1 MANNTYNMQFSDA
14 VDKLNKMAKM
24 ILGGNANAKD
34 WASKAV
40 RAGIIDY
47 DDRVTIVRLVDLR
60 NQMDHGNSAYI
71 SVGPNEVRVI
81 NNYSRIMSSTANRL
95 KNGSGNNG
103 GGNGGNRGGNNGGGR
118 NGGGIKLPDGTFRF
132 VKEFRLEGNDHKTY
146 YFKFRIVE
154 EYQRRAYDD
163 GTRFSGTGYTI
174 YVLEAPYKEWCQAR
188 SAFHYYNS
196 PADRPSICWNSL
208 VTDFADANAVMITW
222 AKRYVKLLVS
232 YIQNGELNESSA
244 HHRVKNKGILPTG
257 TFRAGSSRKNTPARK
272 SPVKP
277 TITITEDVYQQI
289 VKTIGSLKPEKG
301 GMLGSRDGVV
311 IDSFV
316 FDKNANTGTAEYSP
330 NTNFLN
336 RVLENEWAD
345 IDFRGF
351 VHSHPFNGSVLS
363 SADIEYAIRI
373 MKATSL
379 PELFMPLVNSSAC
392 GKFRIFGYIVKSNG
406 KVIPCNIKRIENEV
420 IDVNEPETSSSLTEE
435 EIMKRFESD
444 FSPVFDEP
452 EVTPFSRVESTL
464 NIGFLKTCTVIG
476 VGCGGAREF
485 YLDMARVGVENFYL
499 MDGDTVALQN
509 IASQNVYSDEIGL
522 SKTDVTKKNILRINP
537 SANVVSIPEML
548 NDEKTDEWFEST
560 VLANI
565 NKQGNVVLCAFTD
578 SFNAQARLSRLALKY
593 DLPFLS
599 AQHHAKGE
607 TSEIVF
613 WYPGVTQYCHREIL
627 RDRYQSYQNGY
638 KNSVTSEGSPIFN
651 TSRLNSICTKLATG
665 MLLYKDSEFNL
676 YSMFLTMKPNSNLL
690 VIRQN
695 SLLNSDSNLAQLFK
709 ADEAGYFFDDIVW
722 VDVDTIVEYDE
733 VCECRMEIDDTR
745 AIFEE

>member
-24 ILGGNANAKD
+24 IVGGNAKD

-71 SVGPNEVRVI
+71 SVGPNEVRTI
-81 NNYSRIMSSTANRL
+81 NNYSRIMSNTANRL
-95 KNGSGNNG
+95 RNN
-103 GGNGGNRGGNNGGGR
+103 GGNGGNGGNNGGNKGGR

-146 YFKFRIVE
+146 YFKFRIVQ

-174 YVLEAPYKEWCQAR
+174 YVIDAPYKEWCQAR

-208 VTDFADANAVMITW
+208 VTDFQDANAVMITW

-257 TFRAGSSRKNTPARK
+257 TFRAPRKKNNGFKPSS
-272 SPVKP
+272 KP
-277 TITITEDVYQQI
+277 IVTMSEEVYQQI
-289 VKTIGSLKPEKG
+289 LETIGTLKPEKG
-301 GMLGSRDGVV
+301 GMLGSTDGKI

-330 NTNFLN
+330 NTKFLN
-336 RVLENEWAD
+336 RVLEAEWSDVA
-345 IDFRGF
+345 FKGF
-351 VHSHPFNGSVLS
+351 VHSHPFNGSELS
-363 SADIEYAIRI
+363 SADIEYAMRI
-373 MKATSL
+373 MRAVSL
-379 PELFMPLVNSSAC
+379 QELFMPLVNSSAG
-392 GKFRIFGYIVKSNG
+392 GKFRIFGFIVKANG
-406 KVIPCNIKRIENEV
+406 KVVPCNIKRVQLDV
-420 IDVNEPETSSSLTEE
+420 IKIDDIGESSLSEE
-435 EIMKRFESD
+435 EIMKRFD
-444 FSPVFDEP
+444 AGFSPIVEEP
-452 EVTPFSRVESTL
+452 SDSPFSRVESVL
-464 NIGFLKTCTVIG
+464 NIDFLKQCTVIG

-485 YLDMARVGVENFYL
+485 YLDMARIGVENFFL
-499 MDGDTVALQN
+499 MDGDNVSVQN

-522 SKTDVTKKNILRINP
+522 PKTDVTRTNILRIN
-537 SANVVSIPEML
+537 STANVVSIPEML
-548 NDEKTDEWFEST
+548 DDSKDDVWFEAEILSKCNKNG
-560 VLANI
+560 NI
-565 NKQGNVVLCAFTD
+565 LLCAFTD
-578 SFNAQARLSRLALKY
+578 SFIAQARLSRLALKY

-607 TSEIVF
+607 TSEIIF
-613 WYPGVTQYCHREIL
+613 WYPGVTQYCQKEIL
-627 RDRYQSYQNGY
+627 KDRYESYENGY
-638 KNSVTSEGSPIFN
+638 KNAVTSEGSPIFN

-665 MLLYKDSEFNL
+665 MLLYKDSAFNL

-695 SLLNSDSNLAQLFK
+695 CLLNSDSSLAQLFK
-709 ADEAGYFFDDIVW
+709 ADESGYFFDDVVW
-722 VDVDTIVEYDE
+722 VDVDTIIDYDE
-733 VCECRMEIDDTR
+733 DCECRKEVVDTR
-745 AIFEE
+745 NIWG

>member
-1 MANNTYNMQFSDA
+1 
-14 VDKLNKMAKM
+14 
-24 ILGGNANAKD
+24 
-34 WASKAV
+34 
-40 RAGIIDY
+40 
-47 DDRVTIVRLVDLR
+47 
-60 NQMDHGNSAYI
+60 
-71 SVGPNEVRVI
+71 
-81 NNYSRIMSSTANRL
+81 
-95 KNGSGNNG
+95 
-103 GGNGGNRGGNNGGGR
+103 
-118 NGGGIKLPDGTFRF
+118 
-132 VKEFRLEGNDHKTY
+132 
-146 YFKFRIVE
+146 
-154 EYQRRAYDD
+154 
-163 GTRFSGTGYTI
+163 
-174 YVLEAPYKEWCQAR
+174 
-188 SAFHYYNS
+188 
-196 PADRPSICWNSL
+196 
-208 VTDFADANAVMITW
+208 MITW

-257 TFRAGSSRKNTPARK
+257 TFRFWPFRKRTTVKKEIKHRRVLIDYDVCDQIVKTAGGLKSKDIGLLGSSKQRVAIDKIIFNNELNIGKEEFLTNTTILNKTLEGWEKTDFRGFVQNIPIDGYALSSAEIEYAIRIMKSTSQVELFWLFVDRSKPIFSIFRQGYVIKSNGEVIPCSACMKLPDGTFRAGSSRKHTPAKK

-301 GMLGSRDGVV
+301 GMLGSRDGIV
-311 IDSFV
+311 IDRFV
-316 FDKNANTGTAEYSP
+316 FDKNAKTGTSEYSP
-330 NTNFLN
+330 NTIFLN
-336 RVLENEWAD
+336 RVLEGEWSKVNL
-345 IDFRGF
+345 RGF

-363 SADIEYAIRI
+363 DADIEYAIRI
-373 MKATSL
+373 MKAASL

-406 KVIPCNIKRIENEV
+406 KAIPCNIKRIENEI
-420 IDVNEPETSSSLTEE
+420 IDVDEPEMSSSLTEE

-499 MDGDTVALQN
+499 MDGDTVTVQN

-560 VLANI
+560 ILANI

-613 WYPGVTQYCHREIL
+613 WYPGVTQYCQREIL
-627 RDRYQSYQNGY
+627 RDRYESYQNGY
-638 KNSVTSEGSPIFN
+638 KNSVTSDGSPIFN

-695 SLLNSDSNLAQLFK
+695 SLLNSDSNLAQLFT

-722 VDVDTIVEYDE
+722 IDVDTIIEYDE
-733 VCECRMEIDDTR
+733 VCECRKEIIDTR
-745 AIFEE
+745 RLFE

>member
-24 ILGGNANAKD
+24 IVGGNAKD

-71 SVGPNEVRVI
+71 SVGPNEVRTI
-81 NNYSRIMSSTANRL
+81 NNYSRIMSNTANHLR
-95 KNGSGNNG
+95 NN
-103 GGNGGNRGGNNGGGR
+103 GGNGGNGGNNGGNNGGR

-146 YFKFRIVE
+146 YFKFRIVQ

-174 YVLEAPYKEWCQAR
+174 YVIDAPYKEWCQAR

-208 VTDFADANAVMITW
+208 VTDFQDANAVMITW

-257 TFRAGSSRKNTPARK
+257 TFRAPRKKNNGFKPSS
-272 SPVKP
+272 KP
-277 TITITEDVYQQI
+277 TVTMSEEVYQQI
-289 VKTIGSLKPEKG
+289 LETIGTLKPEKG
-301 GMLGSRDGVV
+301 GMLGSTDGKI

-330 NTNFLN
+330 NTKFLN
-336 RVLENEWAD
+336 RVLEAEWSD
-345 IDFRGF
+345 VSFKGF
-351 VHSHPFNGSVLS
+351 VHIHPFNGSELS
-363 SADIEYAIRI
+363 SADIEYAMRI
-373 MKATSL
+373 MRAVSL
-379 PELFMPLVNSSAC
+379 QELFMPLVNSSAG
-392 GKFRIFGYIVKSNG
+392 GKFRIFGFIVKANG
-406 KVIPCNIKRIENEV
+406 KVVPCNIKRVQLDV
-420 IDVNEPETSSSLTEE
+420 IQIDDIGESSLSEE
-435 EIMKRFESD
+435 EIMKRFD
-444 FSPVFDEP
+444 AGFSPIVEEP
-452 EVTPFSRVESTL
+452 SDSPFSRVESVL
-464 NIGFLKTCTVIG
+464 NIDFLKQCTVIG

-485 YLDMARVGVENFYL
+485 YLDMARIGVENFFL
-499 MDGDTVALQN
+499 VDGDNVSVQN

-522 SKTDVTKKNILRINP
+522 PKTDVTRTNILRIN
-537 SANVVSIPEML
+537 STANVVSIPEML
-548 NDEKTDEWFEST
+548 DDSKDDVWFEAEILSKCNKNG
-560 VLANI
+560 NI
-565 NKQGNVVLCAFTD
+565 LLCAFTD
-578 SFNAQARLSRLALKY
+578 SFIAQARLSRLALKY

-607 TSEIVF
+607 TSEIIF
-613 WYPGVTQYCHREIL
+613 WYPGVTQYCQKEIL
-627 RDRYQSYQNGY
+627 KDRYESYENGY
-638 KNSVTSEGSPIFN
+638 KNAVTSEGSPIFN

-665 MLLYKDSEFNL
+665 MLLYKDSAFNL

-695 SLLNSDSNLAQLFK
+695 CLLNSDSTLAQLFK
-709 ADEAGYFFDDIVW
+709 ADESGYFFDDVVW
-722 VDVDTIVEYDE
+722 VDVDTIIDYEE
-733 VCECRMEIDDTR
+733 ECECRRKIIDTR
-745 AIFEE
+745 SIWDAKRS